1 MIKTIAA
8 IFLFIHGFAHTV
20 GFFVQWKIIKS
31 NDIPYSTKLFFGK
44 LDTGNSGIRIIGLI
58 WLFIA
63 FAYVFAGYGIL
74 TSKDWWITAT
84 IIITAFSLIFCI
96 VSLPITKMGVVAN
109 IIILVFII
117 LNQRFKWIG

>member
-1 MIKTIAA
+1 ME
-8 IFLFIHGFAHTV
+8 
-20 GFFVQWKIIKS
+20 IIKS

-44 LDTGNSGIRIIGLI
+44 LDAGNAGIRIIGLI
-58 WLFIA
+58 WLIIA

-84 IIITAFSLIFCI
+84 IIITAFSFIFCM

-109 IIILVFII
+109 VIILVFII